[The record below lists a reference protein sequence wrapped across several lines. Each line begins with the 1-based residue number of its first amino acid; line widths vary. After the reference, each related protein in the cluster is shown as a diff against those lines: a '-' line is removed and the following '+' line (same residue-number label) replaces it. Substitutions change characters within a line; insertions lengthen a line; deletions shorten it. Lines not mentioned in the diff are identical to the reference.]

1 MFKKFKIDKFNQKYA
16 GKFLM
21 FCPRIYEDITFY
33 INVIAKCCHCQ
44 RTPYSPPILFNNII
58 TKFNFDDYLEKLDL
72 YMRSNQTNYGF
83 CKNCLSLKKQ
93 IVPPLGTENIKFIT
107 INHFN
112 KCNSNCIYCFIKN
125 KTHDINYE
133 LLPIIK
139 QLKQQNMISKNVL
152 INWGGGEP
160 TYHMF

>member
-72 YMRSNQTNYGF
+72 YMRSNELWILQKLPF
-83 CKNCLSLKKQ
+83 FKKANCTAIGNRKYK
-93 IVPPLGTENIKFIT
+93 IYN
-107 INHFN
+107 N
-112 KCNSNCIYCFIKN
+112 KPF
-125 KTHDINYE
+125 
-133 LLPIIK
+133 
-139 QLKQQNMISKNVL
+139 
-152 INWGGGEP
+152 
-160 TYHMF
+160 